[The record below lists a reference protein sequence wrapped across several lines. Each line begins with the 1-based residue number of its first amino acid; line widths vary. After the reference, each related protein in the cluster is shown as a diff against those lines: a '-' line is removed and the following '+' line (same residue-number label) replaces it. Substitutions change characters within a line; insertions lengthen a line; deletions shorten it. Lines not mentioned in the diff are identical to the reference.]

1 MDAPAM
7 TDGFH
12 LVVDAL
18 KLNGIDTIYG
28 VAGIPITDLAR
39 LAQAEGLRYLGF
51 RHEQS
56 AGNAAAIT
64 GYLTQK
70 PGICLTV
77 SAPGFLNGMVAL
89 ANATTNCFPMIL
101 ISGSSDRAIVDLE
114 QGDYEELDQMN
125 AAKPFA
131 KAAFRV
137 NKPEDIG
144 VGVARAIHAA
154 VSGRPGGVYLDL
166 TAVTLSA
173 TLDLDTASKSL
184 VKVADPAPAQI
195 PAPESIKLAL
205 DLLASA
211 QRPLIILGKGAAY
224 AQADADIRSFVE
236 KTGIPYLPMSM
247 AKGLLPDDH
256 PQSAAAARSLVLGK
270 ADVVML
276 IGARLNWLLAH
287 GKRPSWS
294 GTTKFV
300 QVDISPT
307 EIDSNRPIV
316 APVVGDIKSAVAALL
331 AALKPGLIQ
340 PSTAWL
346 DAIAANKHKNTE
358 RMAVRLDADPN
369 PMNFSSALSA
379 VREALTDR
387 PDVYVVN
394 EGANTLD
401 FGRNIIDMF
410 EPRKRLD
417 SGTWG
422 IMGIGMG
429 YAIGAAVVSGKPV
442 VAIEGD
448 SAFGFSGMEIETI
461 CRYRLPIVILVFNN
475 GGIYHG
481 DAVGIAPSPT
491 GFVHDARY
499 DKLIGAFG
507 GVGYHVTDKS
517 SLSMAVTDALR
528 AGKPA
533 LINVVIDP
541 TAGTESGHIQNLNPK
556 MALAK

>member
-1 MDAPAM
+1 
-7 TDGFH
+7 
-12 LVVDAL
+12 
-18 KLNGIDTIYG
+18 
-28 VAGIPITDLAR
+28 
-39 LAQAEGLRYLGF
+39 
-51 RHEQS
+51 
-56 AGNAAAIT
+56 
-64 GYLTQK
+64 
-70 PGICLTV
+70 
-77 SAPGFLNGMVAL
+77 
-89 ANATTNCFPMIL
+89 
-101 ISGSSDRAIVDLE
+101 
-114 QGDYEELDQMN
+114 
-125 AAKPFA
+125 
-131 KAAFRV
+131 
-137 NKPEDIG
+137 
-144 VGVARAIHAA
+144 
-154 VSGRPGGVYLDL
+154 
-166 TAVTLSA
+166 
-173 TLDLDTASKSL
+173 
-184 VKVADPAPAQI
+184 
-195 PAPESIKLAL
+195 
-205 DLLASA
+205 
-211 QRPLIILGKGAAY
+211 
-224 AQADADIRSFVE
+224 
-236 KTGIPYLPMSM
+236 
-247 AKGLLPDDH
+247 
-256 PQSAAAARSLVLGK
+256 
-270 ADVVML
+270 
-276 IGARLNWLLAH
+276 
-287 GKRPSWS
+287 
-294 GTTKFV
+294 
-300 QVDISPT
+300 
-307 EIDSNRPIV
+307 V
-316 APVVGDIKSAVAALL
+316 APIVGDIKSAVAALL
-331 AALKPGLIQ
+331 ASLKPGLIQ

-379 VREALTDR
+379 VREALKDR
-387 PDVYVVN
+387 PDVSVVN

-429 YAIGAAVVSGKPV
+429 YAIGAAVVSGKSV
-442 VAIEGD
+442 IAIEGD

-481 DAVGIAPSPT
+481 DTVGIAPSPT

-517 SLSMAVTDALR
+517 SLSTAVTDALR